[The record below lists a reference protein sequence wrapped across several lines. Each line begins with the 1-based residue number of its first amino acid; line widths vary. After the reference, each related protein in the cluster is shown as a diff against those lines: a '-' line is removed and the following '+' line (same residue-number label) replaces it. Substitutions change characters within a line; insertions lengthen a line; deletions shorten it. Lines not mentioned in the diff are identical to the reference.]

1 VRDVL
6 RDIGRVLRVV
16 WVSAVL
22 LLPAVVTGSVVAL
35 LRGRETGLAHLYRRV
50 SRWLMALGPA
60 FVKAGQVLGTRQDV
74 LPPALC
80 VELAVLQDS
89 VAPLGPARSR
99 AVLTAIYGPDL
110 TTLFPEI
117 DYIPVAGGSV
127 ACVYQAWDAAGRPVA
142 LKVLRPEIR
151 PVLETDLRIMRR
163 GAALIARL
171 PSLRGIPVTAVVGD
185 MCDAVLAQLDFPRE
199 AANLDRLRRELGAT
213 PRVWVPEVYT
223 ELCRPACV
231 AMEFVPDLDVRTAG
245 RCPVALRRQ
254 FACSGLAAIYTML
267 FVGGFV
273 HCDLHPGNLYF
284 TRSGEIVVLDA
295 GFSVQLTDRLRLL
308 FAEFFMNMA
317 VGRGDRCAEIVVESS
332 SGLRPDADLAGFL
345 PRMAALVVRNHGLP
359 AKDFS
364 LIAFAAEM
372 FDLQRRFGV
381 HAAPEL
387 IFPLLSL
394 LVIEGTIRDL
404 DPEIDFQ
411 ETAKPVLNKGLFGTR
426 RPG

>member
-1 VRDVL
+1 MRKAVHDTA
-6 RDIGRVLRVV
+6 RVLRVAATTAAMLMP
-16 WVSAVL
+16 AVL
-22 LLPAVVTGSVVAL
+22 SGAVVAL
-35 LRGRETGLAHLYRRV
+35 ARGRETGLAYFYRRV
-50 SRWLMALGPA
+50 GRWLVALGPA
-60 FVKAGQVLGTRQDV
+60 FVKAGQVLGTRRDI
-74 LPPALC
+74 LPPRLC
-80 VELAVLQDS
+80 AELEVLQDS
-89 VAPLGPARSR
+89 VAPLDPARSR
-99 AVLTAIYGPDL
+99 NVLADIYGPDA
-110 TTLFPEI
+110 TALFPEI
-117 DYIPVAGGSV
+117 DYVPVAGGSV
-127 ACVYQAWDAAGRPVA
+127 ACVYRARDVTGRPVA

-163 GAALIARL
+163 GARLVARL
-171 PSLRGIPVTAVVGD
+171 PMLRGVPVTEVVGE

-199 AANLDRLRRELGAT
+199 AANLARLRRELGVVR
-213 PRVWVPEVYT
+213 RVWVPEVYA

-231 AMEFVPDLDVRTAG
+231 AMEFIPDLDVRTAQ
-245 RCPVALRRQ
+245 RCPVALRRR
-254 FACSGLAAIYTML
+254 FALSGLAAIYHML
-267 FVGGFV
+267 FVSGFV

-284 TRSGEIVVLDA
+284 TRGGEVVVLDA
-295 GFSVQLTDRLRLL
+295 GFSVQLTNRLRLL

-332 SGLRPDADLAGFL
+332 SGLRPDADLDGFL
-345 PRMAALVVRNHGLP
+345 PRMAALVVRSHGLS

-364 LIAFAAEM
+364 LIAFATEM

-411 ETAKPVLNKGLFGTR
+411 ETAKPVLNKGLFGAR
-426 RPG
+426 